1 MLPGFKIFYIFAL
14 QPQTQFNF
22 LMKEFFKNSIARI
35 FYDEALDA
43 LFLEYTNRVPN
54 DEQFIA
60 VNQAVLD
67 AFVKLKTQ
75 KFVADIR
82 KMGIIS
88 LSSQNWV
95 VNNLL
100 PGMLKHLN
108 GKKLYHAQFL
118 DASEI
123 MAKVSAGNIKN
134 KSQQVAKDFEVKQ
147 FSNEEELKN
156 YLKSVLSS

>member
-1 MLPGFKIFYIFAL
+1 
-14 QPQTQFNF
+14 
-22 LMKEFFKNSIARI
+22 MKEIFKNSFSRI
-35 FYDEALDA
+35 FYDEALDT

-67 AFVKLKTQ
+67 TFVKLKTQ

-88 LSSQNWV
+88 VSSQTWV

-100 PGMLKHLN
+100 PGMLKHLK

-134 KSQQVAKDFEVKQ
+134 KSEQVAKDFEVMQ
-147 FSNEEELKN
+147 FSKEDELKN
-156 YLKSVLSS
+156 YLKGVPSA

>member
-1 MLPGFKIFYIFAL
+1 
-14 QPQTQFNF
+14 
-22 LMKEFFKNSIARI
+22 MKEFFKNSFARI
-35 FYDEALDA
+35 FYDEALDT
-43 LFLEYTNRVPN
+43 LFLEYTSKVPN
-54 DEQFIA
+54 DEQFVT

-88 LSSQNWV
+88 LASQSWV
-95 VNNLL
+95 LKNLL

-123 MAKVSAGNIKN
+123 MSKVSAGNIKK
-134 KSQQVAKDFEVKQ
+134 KSEQVAKDFEVKQ
-147 FSNEEELKN
+147 FSIEAELKN
-156 YLKSVLSS
+156 YLKSVPSP